1 MKKELMKNL
10 CRIFCMVGLI
20 LVHFNLSAQIEKVKT
35 IDKSYPVEKGALV
48 QISHQKGA
56 MHVKKSMTNKV
67 EVRLY
72 ILVAGKK
79 EADAVAL
86 LDMIE
91 IEKSGTGNS
100 HLEISTK
107 TNTTNWSKING
118 VSTIEI
124 KGGSKLRGIEE
135 MQVDME
141 VSVPEGVN
149 LKLMNKYDDITL
161 EEIKANVEISNYNGN
176 IETQDIKGDLKL
188 DLKYGNATIGSV
200 KDADLEMY
208 ESNLVMENCK
218 SLKLNSKYS
227 KHTFSKI
234 QEADIKSYEGNFEIS
249 KVDGELNVNDKY
261 SVWTI
266 GSTKSAKIKSYDG
279 EWTVDSIEDLLVRGK
294 ETEYTFGSAEN
305 IDCEK
310 SYQDEFKIGTLGIF
324 KCLSSKYIEVEVGTL
339 KKGIYATQTYN
350 GDIEVAKILSSFE
363 GAEFSG
369 KNSDLELPLENMKY
383 QLEVDVKNADISLEE
398 DNLEAGFVSEKNNHL
413 QIKGKM
419 NKANDRSPKVIIK
432 GYKIDI
438 ELD

>member
-10 CRIFCMVGLI
+10 CKIICMVGLI
-20 LVHFNLSAQIEKVKT
+20 LVHFNLSAQIEKTKT
-35 IDKSYPVEKGALV
+35 IDESFVVQKGALI

-72 ILVAGKK
+72 VLVEGSKAEDAEKMLNTINIEHSGNGK
-79 EADAVAL
+79 
-86 LDMIE
+86 
-91 IEKSGTGNS
+91 SQ
-100 HLEISTK
+100 LEITTK
-107 TNTTNWSKING
+107 TNATNWTKING
-118 VSTIEI
+118 VSTVKLNTGTKL
-124 KGGSKLRGIEE
+124 KGIQE

-149 LKLMNKYDDITL
+149 LKLMNKYDNITL
-161 EEIKANVEISNYNGN
+161 EEIEANVEISNYNGN

-200 KDADLEMY
+200 KDADLVIY
-208 ESNLVMENCK
+208 ESKLVIGNCN
-218 SLKLNSKYS
+218 SLKVNSKYS
-227 KHTFSKI
+227 KHTFSEI
-234 QEADIKSYEGNFEIS
+234 QDADIESYEGNFEIS
-249 KVDGELNVNDKY
+249 KVEGKLNVNDKY

-266 GSTKSAKIKSYDG
+266 GSIKSSKIKSYDS
-279 EWTVDSIEDLLVRGK
+279 EWTVGSIEDLFVRSK
-294 ETEYTFGSAEN
+294 ESEFTIGSAGN

-324 KCLSSKYIEVEVGTL
+324 KCDDSKYIEVEVGTL
-339 KKGIYATQTYN
+339 KKGIYANQTYN
-350 GDIEVAKILSSFE
+350 GEIEVMKILPSFE

-369 KNSDLELPLENMKY
+369 KNSDLELPLDNMKY
-383 QLEVDVKNADISLEE
+383 QLEIDAKNADISLEE

-419 NKANDRSPKVIIK
+419 NKANDRSPKVIVK
-432 GYKIDI
+432 GYNLDI

>member
-1 MKKELMKNL
+1 MKNL
-10 CRIFCMVGLI
+10 CRIICMVGLI
-20 LVHFNLSAQIEKVKT
+20 LVHFNLSAQIEKTKT
-35 IDKSYPVEKGALV
+35 IDESFAVQKGAFV

-56 MHVKKSMTNKV
+56 MYVKKSMTNKV

-72 ILVAGKK
+72 VLVEGNK
-79 EADAVAL
+79 EKDVERML
-86 LDMIE
+86 NTINIE
-91 IEKSGTGNS
+91 HNGNDKSQ
-100 HLEISTK
+100 LEITTK

-118 VSTIEI
+118 VSTVKLNTGVQL
-124 KGGSKLRGIEE
+124 KGIQE

-149 LKLMNKYDDITL
+149 LKLMNKYDNITL
-161 EEIKANVEISNYNGN
+161 EEIEANVEISNYNGN
-176 IETQDIKGDLKL
+176 IETQNIDGDLKV

-200 KDADLEMY
+200 KNADLEIY
-208 ESNLVMENCK
+208 ESKLVMGNCN

-234 QEADIKSYEGNFEIS
+234 QEADIESYEGNFEIS
-249 KVDGELNVNDKY
+249 KIERKLNINDKY

-266 GSTKSAKIKSYDG
+266 GSIKLAKIKSYDG
-279 EWTVDSIEDLLVRGK
+279 EWTVGSIEDLFVRGK
-294 ETEYTFGSAEN
+294 ESEYTIGSAEN
-305 IDCEK
+305 VDCEK

-324 KCLSSKYIEVEVGTL
+324 KCGDSKYIEVEVGTL

-350 GDIEVAKILSSFE
+350 GEIEVTKVLSSFE

-369 KNSDLELPLENMKY
+369 KKSDLELPLDNMRY
-383 QLEVDVKNADISLEE
+383 QLELDVKNADISLEE
-398 DNLEAGFVSEKNNHL
+398 DNLDAGFVSEKNNHL

-432 GYKIDI
+432 GINLDI
-438 ELD
+438 EFD

>member
-10 CRIFCMVGLI
+10 CKIICMVGLI
-20 LVHFNLSAQIEKVKT
+20 LVHFNLSAQIEKTKT
-35 IDKSYPVEKGALV
+35 IDESFVVQKGALI

-72 ILVAGKK
+72 VLVEGSKAEDAEKMLNTINIEHSGNGK
-79 EADAVAL
+79 
-86 LDMIE
+86 
-91 IEKSGTGNS
+91 SQ
-100 HLEISTK
+100 LEITTK
-107 TNTTNWSKING
+107 TNATNWTKING
-118 VSTIEI
+118 VSTVKLNTGTKL
-124 KGGSKLRGIEE
+124 KGIQE

-149 LKLMNKYDDITL
+149 LKLMNKYDNITL
-161 EEIKANVEISNYNGN
+161 EEIEANVEISNYNGN

-200 KDADLEMY
+200 KDADLVIY
-208 ESNLVMENCK
+208 ESKLVIGNCN
-218 SLKLNSKYS
+218 SLKVNSKYS
-227 KHTFSKI
+227 KHTFSEI
-234 QEADIKSYEGNFEIS
+234 QDADIESYEGNFEIS
-249 KVDGELNVNDKY
+249 KVEGKLNVNDKY

-266 GSTKSAKIKSYDG
+266 GSIKSSKIKSYDS
-279 EWTVDSIEDLLVRGK
+279 EWTVGSIEDLFVRSK
-294 ETEYTFGSAEN
+294 ESEYTIGSVGN
-305 IDCEK
+305 VDCEK

-324 KCLSSKYIEVEVGTL
+324 KCDDSKYIEVEVGTL
-339 KKGIYATQTYN
+339 KKGIYANQTYN
-350 GDIEVAKILSSFE
+350 GEIEVMKILPSFE

-369 KNSDLELPLENMKY
+369 KNSDLELPLDNMKY
-383 QLEVDVKNADISLEE
+383 QLEIDAKNADISLEE

-419 NKANDRSPKVIIK
+419 NKANDRSPKVIVK
-432 GYKIDI
+432 GYNLDI